1 MLLSSVAVVTGIV
14 ISISK
19 QEYMF
24 GYKVT
29 SISKQEYMFG
39 YKAISISKQE
49 YMFGYKAISIS
60 KQEYMFGYK
69 APFVAVRVFLDLL
82 INYVDARA
90 SVSLRSYVRLK

>member
-1 MLLSSVAVVTGIV
+1 MLLSSVAFVTGIV
-14 ISISK
+14 
-19 QEYMF
+19 
-24 GYKVT
+24 
-29 SISKQEYMFG
+29 
-39 YKAISISKQE
+39 ISISKQE

>member
-24 GYKVT
+24 GYKAI

-39 YKAISISKQE
+39 HKAISISKQE
-49 YMFGYKAISIS
+49 YMFGYKT
-60 KQEYMFGYK
+60 
-69 APFVAVRVFLDLL
+69 PVVAVRVFL
-82 INYVDARA
+82 IY
-90 SVSLRSYVRLK
+90 